1 MLDKI
6 KKEISKPLSDI
17 GLDINSIN
25 YEKGNLNII
34 LDSEEVINLD
44 KIVEATHIINDI
56 LDAKDFIK
64 EKYVLDVSSKE
75 KGGSK

>member
-17 GLDINSIN
+17 GLDIDSIN

-64 EKYVLDVSSKE
+64 EKYILDVSSKE

>member
-6 KKEISKPLSDI
+6 KKEISKPLSSI
-17 GLDINSIN
+17 GLDVDSIN

-34 LDSEEVINLD
+34 LDSEDVIDLD
-44 KIVEATHIINDI
+44 KIVEATRIINDI

-64 EKYVLDVSSKE
+64 EKYILDVSSKE

>member
-6 KKEISKPLSDI
+6 KKEISKPLSSI
-17 GLDINSIN
+17 GLDIDSIN

-34 LDSEEVINLD
+34 LDSEDVIDWD
-44 KIVEATHIINDI
+44 KIVEATRIINDI
-56 LDAKDFIK
+56 LDDKDFIK
-64 EKYVLDVSSKE
+64 EKYILDVSSKE

>member
-6 KKEISKPLSDI
+6 EKEISKPLSSI
-17 GLDINSIN
+17 GLDIDSIN

-34 LDSEEVINLD
+34 LDSEDVIDLD
-44 KIVEATHIINDI
+44 KIVEATRIINDI

-64 EKYVLDVSSKE
+64 EKYILDVSSKE